1 MTNIGF
7 AGSSSS
13 QRRRRMNFK
22 ICPPKIVSLEQERRL
37 GNRGS
42 SVGEAVTY
50 IKRGWMTA
58 PTEPLESGFARSIMF
73 LVEDVGR
80 HIRRFGKLFDH
91 LRPTGKTFQ
100 PGPFALPTEWASR

>member
-1 MTNIGF
+1 
-7 AGSSSS
+7 
-13 QRRRRMNFK
+13 
-22 ICPPKIVSLEQERRL
+22 
-37 GNRGS
+37 
-42 SVGEAVTY
+42 
-50 IKRGWMTA
+50 
-58 PTEPLESGFARSIMF
+58 MF